1 MHPLAGLYAQTSSP
15 APIPLVGV
23 DCRAVISGFS
33 SEVTLRQRFRNTES
47 TPIEAVYVFPL
58 PTEAAVCGFVAER
71 DGVRIEGRI
80 EERQKAFEAY
90 DDALAEGH
98 GAFLLD
104 QERPNVFTVSVGNLP
119 PNAEV
124 TLELRWVAPLDLE
137 GDTLRFMLPTTV
149 SPRYTPRAAIAEVG
163 EPDHERVNP
172 DRLAW
177 VPYGL
182 RLAVQVTSPA
192 SRIESPTHPIRTT
205 LPTPSSPT
213 TLIELAQDDV
223 ALDRDVVLLVT
234 PASSGPAVS
243 VGRLDADRFLE
254 LAFVPRLETSA
265 RGVDLVFVVDCSGS
279 MEGESIDQA
288 KRALTLCVRA
298 LDERDTFD
306 IVRFGS
312 THQSL
317 FGKRTPFTKDSLARA
332 MSFIEATQASMGGTE
347 ILAPLQHIFQRPA
360 PLDPT
365 SSPASPKSSSVLLL
379 TDGQVSNEAA
389 VIQLAEAYRNR
400 FRVFSFGIGA
410 GVSEHLVKE
419 LARVSRGRCELIA
432 PGERIEPKVL
442 RQFGRLRTPVIENIA
457 IDWGTLAVDA
467 APREL
472 PPVFAGESLVV
483 RAQVLGGQPSGSVAL
498 VLDGTRH
505 EVALTAAHLEAAPP
519 GPVPAMWARARIRD
533 LEAGAGRRGSSQER
547 AGQSRNE
554 RAERQL
560 LDVARRHSLMCSVAS
575 FVAVEHRADADKT
588 FDPVLRKVPV
598 ALTAGWGGAAS
609 PRPQHAVGRSGA
621 PGGSAQFAGFAPP
634 PAPTPAPAARKRSA
648 RPSDESFDAMPLP
661 YEMARGRLFESY
673 EEAIAALPARRA
685 RPSSSA
691 HLSDTIYDLLALQ
704 EVDGSFPE
712 RALILLVI
720 YRPDLEPLIAE
731 HGVPAVITA
740 AVLFILERDHRA
752 RKDEWRAAADKA
764 RRFLDRFG
772 TIDVAEVL

>member
-1 MHPLAGLYAQTSSP
+1 MHPLAGLYTQAQSP
-15 APIPLVGV
+15 TAIPLVGV
-23 DCRAVISGFS
+23 DCRAVITGFS

-58 PTEAAVCGFVAER
+58 PAEAAVCGFVAER

-80 EERQKAFEAY
+80 EERQKAFEVY

-119 PNAEV
+119 PRGEV

-137 GDTLRFMLPTTV
+137 GDTLRLMLPTTV
-149 SPRYTPRAAIAEVG
+149 SPRYTPRAAIAEIG

-172 DRLAW
+172 ERLPR

-182 RLAVQVTSPA
+182 RLAVELATPA
-192 SRIESPTHPIRTT
+192 SRVESPTHPIRTT
-205 LPTPSSPT
+205 LPTPASPT
-213 TLIELAQDDV
+213 MLIELAQDDV
-223 ALDRDVVLLVT
+223 ALDRDVVILVT
-234 PASSGPAVS
+234 PATSGPVVS
-243 VGRLDADRFLE
+243 VGRLDTDRFLE
-254 LAFVPRLETSA
+254 LSFVPRLEHNAS
-265 RGVDLVFVVDCSGS
+265 GVDVVFVVDCSGS

-312 THQSL
+312 THTSL
-317 FGKRTPFTKDSLARA
+317 FGQRTLFTKDSLARA

-365 SSPASPKSSSVLLL
+365 HPQTLPKTSNILLL

-389 VIQLAEAYRNR
+389 VIQLAEAHKNR
-400 FRVFSFGIGA
+400 FRVFTFGIGA

-419 LARVSRGRCELIA
+419 LARSSRGRCELIA

-472 PPVFAGESLVV
+472 PPVFAGEPLVV
-483 RAQVLGGQPSGSVAL
+483 RAQVLGGQPSGQVAL
-498 VLDGTRH
+498 LLDGQRH
-505 EVALTAAHLEAAPP
+505 EVALTAAHLEAATP

-547 AGQSRNE
+547 AGQSRND

-560 LDVARRHSLMCSVAS
+560 LEVAKRHSLMCSVTS
-575 FVAVEHRADADKT
+575 FVAVELRADAAKT

-598 ALTAGWGGAAS
+598 ALTAGWGGIGS
-609 PRPQHAVGRSGA
+609 PRPQPSLARSGA
-621 PGGSAQFAGFAPP
+621 PAGFAQAPGLAPP
-634 PAPTPAPAARKRSA
+634 PAPAPVARKRSA
-648 RPSDESFDAMPLP
+648 RPSFEAFDAMPD
-661 YEMARGRLFESY
+661 ENDGSSAFEP
-673 EEAIAALPARRA
+673 PARRA
-685 RPSSSA
+685 RPSTA
-691 HLSDTIYDLLALQ
+691 MGGANQPSDTIFDLLALQ
-704 EVDGSFPE
+704 EVDGSFPSG
-712 RALILLVI
+712 ALTVLVI
-720 YRPDLEPLIAE
+720 FRPDLEPLIAQ
-731 HGVPAVITA
+731 HGAPAVITA

-764 RRFLDRFG
+764 RRFLDRFVP
-772 TIDVAEVL
+772 IDVAAVL

>member
-1 MHPLAGLYAQTSSP
+1 MQALAGLYTNASSP
-15 APIPLVGV
+15 AAIPLVGV

-33 SEVTLRQRFRNTES
+33 SEVTLRQRFRNTEPN
-47 TPIEAVYVFPL
+47 PIEAVYVFPL

-80 EERQKAFEAY
+80 EAREKAFETY
-90 DDALAEGH
+90 DDALADGH

-104 QERPNVFTVSVGNLP
+104 QERPNIFTVSVGNLP
-119 PNAEV
+119 PHAEV

-149 SPRYTPRAAIAEVG
+149 SPRYAPRAAIAEVG
-163 EPDHERVNP
+163 QPDRERVNP
-172 DRLAW
+172 DRLPS

-182 RLAVQVTSPA
+182 RLAVEVTSPA
-192 SRIESPTHPIRTT
+192 LRVESPSHPIRTT
-205 LPTPSSPT
+205 LPTPAAPA
-213 TLIELAQDDV
+213 LLVELAQDDV

-243 VGRLDADRFLE
+243 VGRLENDRFLE
-254 LAFVPRLETSA
+254 LAFVPRIESDA
-265 RGVDLVFVVDCSGS
+265 GGVDVVFVVDCSGS
-279 MEGESIDQA
+279 MEGSSIDEA
-288 KRALTLCVRA
+288 RRALALCIRA

-317 FGKRTPFTKDSLARA
+317 FGQRTPFTKDSFARA
-332 MSFIEATQASMGGTE
+332 MAFVDATHASMGGTE

-365 SSPASPKSSSVLLL
+365 SHKTTNVLLL

-410 GVSEHLVKE
+410 GVSEHLVKDV
-419 LARVSRGRCELIA
+419 ARVSRGRCELIA

-442 RQFGRLRTPVIENIA
+442 RQFGRLRTPTLENIA
-457 IDWGTLAVDA
+457 IDWGSLVVDA

-472 PPVFAGESLVV
+472 PPVFVGEPLVV
-483 RAQVLGGQPSGSVAL
+483 RAQVRSGLPSGSVAL
-498 VLDGTRH
+498 VLDGVRH
-505 EVALTAAHLEAAPP
+505 EVALTATDLENATP

-533 LEAGAGRRGSSQER
+533 LEAGSGRRGSSQER
-547 AGQSRNE
+547 AGQARND

-560 LDVARRHSLMCSVAS
+560 LEVARRHSLMCSVAS
-575 FVAVEHRADADKT
+575 FVAVELRAESAKT

-598 ALTAGWGGAAS
+598 ALTAGWGGA
-609 PRPQHAVGRSGA
+609 GA
-621 PGGSAQFAGFAPP
+621 PAPQAKRSRAGAPAGFAPP
-634 PAPTPAPAARKRSA
+634 ASPAPASPAPASQAPAPVTGQRLA
-648 RPSDESFDAMPLP
+648 RPSAASYDAMP
-661 YEMARGRLFESY
+661 
-673 EEAIAALPARRA
+673 EEAAPARRA
-685 RPSSSA
+685 RPSMAPPPAPPAPRST
-691 HLSDTIYDLLALQ
+691 DTIYELLALQ

-712 RALILLVI
+712 RALAVLVI
-720 YRPDLEPLIAE
+720 HLPDLAPLIAQY
-731 HGVPAVITA
+731 GAPAVITA
-740 AVLFILERDHRA
+740 AVLFVLDRDHRA

-764 RRFLDRFG
+764 RRFLDRFEP
-772 TIDVAEVL
+772 IDVAAVL

>member
-1 MHPLAGLYAQTSSP
+1 MHPLAGLYSQTSTP
-15 APIPLVGV
+15 AAIPLVGV
-23 DCRAVISGFS
+23 DCRAVITGFS
-33 SEVTLRQRFRNTES
+33 SEVTLRQRFRNTEP

-80 EERQKAFEAY
+80 EERQKAFEVY

-104 QERPNVFTVSVGNLP
+104 QERPNVFTVSVGNLA
-119 PNAEV
+119 PNSEV
-124 TLELRWVAPLDLE
+124 TLELRWVAPLDLD

-172 DRLAW
+172 DRLPS

-192 SRIESPTHPIRTT
+192 SRVESPTHPIRTT
-205 LPTPSSPT
+205 LPTPASPT

-254 LAFVPRLETSA
+254 LTFVPRLDA
-265 RGVDLVFVVDCSGS
+265 HAGGADIVFVVDCSGS
-279 MEGESIDQA
+279 MEGESIEQA
-288 KRALTLCVRA
+288 KRALALCVRA

-312 THQSL
+312 SYTSL
-317 FGKRTPFTKDSLARA
+317 FGQRIPFTKDSLARA

-347 ILAPLQHIFQRPA
+347 ILAPLQHVFQRPFRLNA
-360 PLDPT
+360 ALGMT
-365 SSPASPKSSSVLLL
+365 SHVLLL

-472 PPVFAGESLVV
+472 PPVFAGEPLVV
-483 RAQVLGGQPSGSVAL
+483 RAQVFGGQPSGSVAL

-505 EVALTAAHLEAAPP
+505 EVALTATDLETASP
-519 GPVPAMWARARIRD
+519 GPIPAMWARARIRD
-533 LEAGAGRRGSSQER
+533 LEAGVGRRGSSQER
-547 AGQSRNE
+547 AGQARND

-560 LDVARRHSLMCSVAS
+560 VEVAKRHSLMCSVAS
-575 FVAVEHRADADKT
+575 FVAVELRADAAKT

-609 PRPQHAVGRSGA
+609 PRPQPQQAVGRSGA
-621 PGGSAQFAGFAPP
+621 PGGFAQFAGSAPP
-634 PAPTPAPAARKRSA
+634 PAPAPAARKRSA
-648 RPSDESFDAMPLP
+648 RPAFESFDGMPSEP
-661 YEMARGRLFESY
+661 APKRACTRDH
-673 EEAIAALPARRA
+673 EEDAFHASPARRA
-685 RPSSSA
+685 RPSSTA

-712 RALILLVI
+712 RALTVLVI
-720 YRPDLEPLIAE
+720 HRPDLEPLIAE
-731 HGVPAVITA
+731 HGAPAVITA
-740 AVLFILERDHRA
+740 AVLFILERDYRA

-772 TIDVAEVL
+772 TIDVVELL